1 MRAAECSQENPH
13 PSPIIMWL
21 QHSQGC
27 GRAWLCRFT
36 AVLRNSWSPPTSSG
50 RLGDSCL
57 DWEENRGY
65 LDLQMR

>member
-1 MRAAECSQENPH
+1 MLSGEPPSQPHYHVAAAQSGLWKSLALQIYCCAQEF
-13 PSPIIMWL
+13 L
-21 QHSQGC
+21 
-27 GRAWLCRFT
+27 
-36 AVLRNSWSPPTSSG
+36 VPPSSG